1 MSRETEF
8 LFLERKLL
16 ARPFAFVASPPSPIR
31 LFCALAIPRV
41 VSFAAHST
49 QTLFMLTP
57 PHKHSLSTSLILLLH
72 IKIMWRKTK
81 ILFLWT
87 KVVFLET
94 NSLGRP
100 FAFVTP
106 FSHPSFCALAIPVSF
121 LCRSLYP
128 HPNHAHPPQKLFSTS
143 PSFFYYEFLLTPP
156 PQTLSFHF
164 PHFSVTKQKFCF
176 LKQSHSPD
184 HLLSS
189 PPSPIRLLVV

>member
-1 MSRETEF
+1 MF
-8 LFLERKLL
+8 F
-16 ARPFAFVASPPSPIR
+16 
-31 LFCALAIPRV
+31 
-41 VSFAAHST
+41 
-49 QTLFMLTP
+49 
-57 PHKHSLSTSLILLLH
+57 
-72 IKIMWRKTK
+72 
-81 ILFLWT
+81 
-87 KVVFLET
+87 ET
-94 NSLGRP
+94 NSLGGP

-128 HPNHAHPPQKLFSTS
+128 NPNHAHPPQKLFSTS

-164 PHFSVTKQKFCF
+164 PYFSVTKQKFCF

-189 PPSPIRLLVV
+189 PPSSIRLLVVLLSPMSFLLPLVALKPYSSSLFPTNTLFPPPPFFYKN